1 MMLNAGPLTEKELG
15 MLKLEPINC
24 HRISKVTN
32 RPSNMLTVL
41 RLQEKPKR
49 KKLDSQRRLKMLTLN
64 WSQTW
69 PESLQIS
76 KPKKE
81 TSKELN
87 KTFKHKKISKMVKL
101 KEMQIM
107 MPHKLKSILW
117 KVLWKDTKVI

>member
-15 MLKLEPINC
+15 MLKPEPINC

-41 RLQEKPKR
+41 RLLEKPKR
-49 KKLDSQRRLKMLTLN
+49 KKIDSQRKLRRLTLN
-64 WSQTW
+64 WSQTC
-69 PESLQIS
+69 PENLQKS

-81 TSKELN
+81 TSPEL
-87 KTFKHKKISKMVKL
+87 KPIFKDKKISKKVKL
-101 KEMQIM
+101 KVMQNM

-117 KVLWKDTKVI
+117 KVLWKHTEVN

>member
-15 MLKLEPINC
+15 MLKPEPINC

-41 RLQEKPKR
+41 RLPEKPKR
-49 KKLDSQRRLKMLTLN
+49 KKIDSQRKLRKLTLN

-69 PESLQIS
+69 PENFKIS
-76 KPKKE
+76 KTKKE
-81 TSKELN
+81 TSPEL
-87 KTFKHKKISKMVKL
+87 KMTFKDKKISKMVKL
-101 KEMQIM
+101 KVMQIM

-117 KVLWKDTKVI
+117 KVLWKHTKVI

>member
-15 MLKLEPINC
+15 MLKPEPINC

-41 RLQEKPKR
+41 RLPEKPKR
-49 KKLDSQRRLKMLTLN
+49 KKIDSQRKLKKLTLN

-69 PESLQIS
+69 PENFKIS
-76 KPKKE
+76 KTKKE
-81 TSKELN
+81 TSPEL
-87 KTFKHKKISKMVKL
+87 KMTFKDKKISKMVKL
-101 KEMQIM
+101 KVMQIM

-117 KVLWKDTKVI
+117 KVLWKHTKVI